1 MQLLK
6 IQGEGVL
13 RIACSRQPRATA
25 DFLARTL
32 TEGCRIGEASMIEN
46 VIGIDARDAHAESV
60 EGNILK
66 LRAVDAIS
74 HAHLPQFVVTTRTA
88 VVEIDAHL
96 RRIDAEVNLA
106 LRAVAEE
113 VKILQVE
120 RVAEEYPSPPEVGAN
135 LDALVRGKRDAL
147 AVATQYEVLV
157 ITGGLHHDRE
167 FVMLWFYIVIL
178 QTIEAP
184 DGLLH
189 GLSHLFQHLFVLAQ
203 RIGHL
208 HKRNTDG
215 HHADGHHQQ

>member
-1 MQLLK
+1 
-6 IQGEGVL
+6 
-13 RIACSRQPRATA
+13 
-25 DFLARTL
+25 
-32 TEGCRIGEASMIEN
+32 MIEN
-46 VIGIDARDAHAESV
+46 VISIDTRDAYTESV
-60 EGNILK
+60 ERNSLK
-66 LRAVDAIS
+66 PRAVDAIT
-74 HAHLPQFVVTTRTA
+74 HAHLPQFVVTASTA
-88 VVEIDAHL
+88 VVKVDTYL
-96 RRIDAEVNLA
+96 RRIDAKINFA
-106 LRAVAEE
+106 LGAVAKK

-120 RVAEEYPSPPEVGAN
+120 RVAEEYPSPSEVGAN
-135 LDALVRGKRDAL
+135 LDALIWGKRDAL
-147 AVATQYEVLV
+147 AIAAQYEILI

-215 HHADGHHQQ
+215 HHADGHQYQ